1 MYDSIS
7 ISHCSESD
15 GRTVKASH
23 EVFHFDSFDGWVIV
37 SKGQRNYFIYIEVK
51 FTRFY
56 KSDLCGSL
64 KGTLHLRLK
73 LFKLHLHI

>member
-7 ISHCSESD
+7 ITHCSESD

-23 EVFHFDSFDGWVIV
+23 EVFHFDSFEGWVIV
-37 SKGQRNYFIYIEVK
+37 SKGQRNYFIYIEDEEK

-56 KSDLCGSL
+56 KWDLCGSL
-64 KGTLHLRLK
+64 KGVFTLK
-73 LFKLHLHI
+73 T